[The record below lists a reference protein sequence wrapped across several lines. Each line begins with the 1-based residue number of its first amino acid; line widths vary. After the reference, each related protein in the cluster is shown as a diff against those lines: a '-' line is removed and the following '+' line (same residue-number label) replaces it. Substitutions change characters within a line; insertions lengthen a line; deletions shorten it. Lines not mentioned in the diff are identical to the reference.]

1 MKAKSIRRLVL
12 VGLCAGAIAPAEAL
26 ALDLNQRVA
35 IGAFRGP
42 QAERLQDAVESA
54 LLRRYFLVPESM
66 VADAARKSGI
76 RLESEKDFAEVAK
89 TLNVK
94 AFVSATV
101 RKQKNWRVEMV
112 VRKGETGAAVGRY
125 EWTDRRI
132 ETLAAAMSKT
142 TPRRLQALLSENGG
156 PAAADAEVSEAHPA
170 PSLPE
175 NPPARPADAEA
186 PADPGIRPYLE
197 IGAGAKVFSRAMSYT
212 DNASRLPGYRLD
224 RGTAINMDMAFHP
237 FALVPGAGWVGGI
250 GLTGGVTYA
259 VGIGT
264 QLDGGDGRA
273 RTEVYGY
280 EAGIRLRGTVG
291 IVDIIPHVS
300 YMVDNFVANVANISP
315 DVRYRVARSGLGLRL
330 ALSSRAMVRA
340 SADYLYVL
348 DAGPFTADGKFPRAQ
363 ARGMDLSLGAGYSF
377 TETLEAQVSVG
388 LRRYGFDMRAQPGD
402 APLAGG
408 AIDEY
413 MSMTLGVAYRP
424 ALRRN

>member
-1 MKAKSIRRLVL
+1 MKKSIRRLVL
-12 VGLCAGAIAPAEAL
+12 VVLCAGAIAPAKAL

-42 QAERLQDAVESA
+42 QAEKLQDAVESA

-66 VADAARKSGI
+66 VAEAARKSGVQ
-76 RLESEKDFAEVAK
+76 LESEKDFAEVGK
-89 TLNVK
+89 SLNVQ

-101 RKQKNWRVEMV
+101 RKRGNWRVEMV
-112 VRKGETGAAVGRY
+112 VRKGETGAAMGRY
-125 EWTDRRI
+125 EWSERRLD
-132 ETLAAAMSKT
+132 TLAAAMSRT
-142 TPRRLQALLSENGG
+142 TPRRLQALLSNRPG
-156 PAAADAEVSEAHPA
+156 AAEADGEVAEAHPA

-175 NPPARPADAEA
+175 NA
-186 PADPGIRPYLE
+186 PAAAPTVSEPALVRPYLE
-197 IGAGAKVFSRAMSYT
+197 IGVGGKVFSRAMSYT

-224 RGTAINMDMAFHP
+224 RGTAINLELAFHP
-237 FALVPGAGWVGGI
+237 FSLISGAGWVGGL

-259 VGIGT
+259 MGIGT

-280 EAGIRLRGTVG
+280 EVGLRHRATVG

-300 YMVDNFVANVANISP
+300 YLVDNFVANVANISP
-315 DVRYRVARSGLGLRL
+315 DVRYRVARAGLGLRL
-330 ALSSRAMVRA
+330 ALSSHAMVRA
-340 SADYLYVL
+340 SADYLHVL
-348 DAGPFTADGKFPRAQ
+348 DAGPFTADGKFPRAK
-363 ARGMDLSLGAGYSF
+363 ARGMDLSLGAGYAF
-377 TETLEAQVSVG
+377 TDTLEAQMSVG
-388 LRRYGFDMRAQPGD
+388 LRRYGFDMRAEPGD